1 MKRAIETAITLVTA
15 PLWMAAVALASLAV
29 YAAMGRP
36 VFFRQERAGLGGR
49 PFRILKLRTMRDGAG
64 TDAERLTRVGRFLRK
79 TSLDELPQ
87 LFQVLAGTMSL
98 VGPRPLPV
106 RYLPRYTPEEAR
118 RHDVRPGLTGWAQV
132 NGRNAISWD
141 EKLALDVWY
150 VDHRSLVLDAK
161 ILWLTVWNVLARRG
175 IDSGGGET
183 MPELRP
189 GGLEAREAG
198 GARAAGAA
206 PRTAKGA
213 CDENQ

>member
-1 MKRAIETAITLVTA
+1 
-15 PLWMAAVALASLAV
+15 VALASLAV

-64 TDAERLTRVGRFLRK
+64 TDAERLTRLGCFLRK

-150 VDHRSLVLDAK
+150 VDHRSLALDAK

>member
-118 RHDVRPGLTGWAQV
+118 RHDVRPGITGWAQV

-150 VDHRSLVLDAK
+150 VDHRSLALDAK

>member
-118 RHDVRPGLTGWAQV
+118 RHDVRPGITGWAQV

>member
-150 VDHRSLVLDAK
+150 VDHRSLALDAK
-161 ILWLTVWNVLARRG
+161 ILCLTVWNVLARRG

-189 GGLEAREAG
+189 GGLKAREAG

>member
-106 RYLPRYTPEEAR
+106 RYLPRYTTEEAH

-150 VDHRSLVLDAK
+150 VDHRSLALDAK